1 MSNII
6 EIQNLMKVYDN
17 NYTALD
23 KVNLS
28 IKKGEIIAL
37 LGPNGAGKTSLI
49 SNVCGISSITSG
61 NVFVEGY
68 NVEKEYRKT
77 RDLIGLVPQELSLEP
92 FEKVWAS
99 VKFSRQLFGKKEMII
114 I

>member
-1 MSNII
+1 
-6 EIQNLMKVYDN
+6 MKVYDN

-68 NVEKEYRKT
+68 NVEKPSGKPVENHGCTDQLSKT
-77 RDLIGLVPQELSLEP
+77 Y
-92 FEKVWAS
+92 
-99 VKFSRQLFGKKEMII
+99 
-114 I
+114 

>member
-37 LGPNGAGKTSLI
+37 LAQNGAGKTSLI
-49 SNVCGISSITSG
+49 SNV
-61 NVFVEGY
+61 
-68 NVEKEYRKT
+68 EYPLLHLAMFLLKDIMLKKNT
-77 RDLIGLVPQELSLEP
+77 AKQE
-92 FEKVWAS
+92 
-99 VKFSRQLFGKKEMII
+99 I
-114 I
+114 